1 MRGRILAAL
10 AALLVG
16 VVGVFGLVSHPAA
29 GTPTE
34 HADYVVVV
42 GAAGLRWDDVNPQ
55 DTPNLWKLAQQG
67 SVGALSVRSAA
78 SPTCPSDGWLT
89 LGAGN
94 LATRFQEPV
103 AGQCPAMKVPL
114 TRPDNIGAAL
124 ADQGTVVQKNND
136 ERPYGA
142 QPGAL
147 AEAVRCT
154 AAVGVGAAIAAARPF
169 GRVDKYS
176 ETLPSDFRGYLSS
189 CVLSMVDLGT
199 LSATLPDLRRQQAQ
213 DVDARLATVLANRPE
228 RSLVLVAGLADT
240 QAGTRLHVA
249 IAEGPG
255 YHGGWLTSASTSRPG
270 YVQLADLAPTVL
282 NALGKPMPT
291 QLFAGAAAADING
304 RPHNLAS
311 AVDDLADADT
321 QAGAQHHVTGGF
333 FAVLTVAQL
342 LLFAAVVPLL
352 RRARRHVGLH
362 HNLRPAPAGLVRAV
376 ELGLV
381 AVALALPA
389 ALLSDAVPWWRTDW
403 SGVLFAGV
411 TVVLVVA
418 LTAAVAAGPWWRG
431 ALGPAGAVG
440 GIVTAIV
447 GLDVL
452 TGARLQLNGVAGY
465 SALEGGR
472 YAGLGSVGLGLF
484 AAGVL
489 LLTGALAQQVVR
501 RWRPAVVAILG
512 AVAIIL
518 VGSPYLGADVGG
530 AVALTAGVC
539 LCAAI
544 CTGGWL
550 SFARVAWAT
559 VAGLAVTAGFAL
571 IDLRRAPADRG
582 RLGQL
587 LTNAVGNG
595 SSHHDA
601 ANALGLTVSPI
612 TLIAF
617 GAVVLGVIGMLAPW
631 GGLKRVFGLYPSV
644 RAALVG
650 ITVAALIGG
659 LVDGV
664 GFVVAGAAA
673 ATAVPVAALA
683 TLRVL
688 DHADDRTVAVAVSL
702 ASAEPP
708 AAGTPGETSAATP
721 AAPPAD
727 DTAEAL
733 PVDDAAEPAPAD
745 DTAEATR
752 AEDTAG
758 AAPAQSGAAT
768 PADEAGTRAVTGIPA
783 AVEPVEPDD
792 QADTDLAAPDRSSP
806 LPGVR

>member
-16 VVGVFGLVSHPAA
+16 VVGVFGLVSHPATGA
-29 GTPTE
+29 PTD

-55 DTPNLWKLAQQG
+55 DTPTLWRLAQQG
-67 SVGALSVRSAA
+67 AVGALSVRSAA

-94 LATRFQEPV
+94 LATRSQSPV
-103 AGQCPAMKVPL
+103 NGQCPPMSVQL
-114 TRPDNIGAAL
+114 TRPDSIGASL
-124 ADQGTVVQKNND
+124 GDQATVVQNNSD
-136 ERPYGA
+136 LPYGT

-154 AAVGVGAAIAAARPF
+154 AAVGVGAAIAAARPY

-176 ETLPSDFRGYLSS
+176 DTQPADLRGYLAS
-189 CVLSMVDLGT
+189 CVLSMVDVGT
-199 LSATLPDLRRQQAQ
+199 LDATLPDLRRQQAR
-213 DVDARLATVLANRPE
+213 DVDARVATVLANRPE
-228 RSLVLVAGLADT
+228 RSLVLVAGLSDT

-249 IAEGPG
+249 IADGPG
-255 YHGGWLTSASTSRPG
+255 YHGGWLSSASTSRPG

-282 NALGKPMPT
+282 NALGKAMPT
-291 QLFAGAAAADING
+291 QLFAGAAAADLSG
-304 RPHNLAS
+304 RPSNLAQ
-311 AVDDLADADT
+311 AVDDLADADR
-321 QAGAQHHVTGGF
+321 QAGAQHRVTGGF
-333 FAVLTVAQL
+333 FTALTVAQL
-342 LLFAAVVPLL
+342 VLFLAVVPLL

-362 HNLRPAPAGLVRAV
+362 HDLRPAPARLVRAV

-381 AVALALPA
+381 ACALALPA
-389 ALLSDAVPWWRTDW
+389 ALLSDAVPWWRTDY
-403 SGVLFAGV
+403 SGLLFAAV
-411 TVVLVVA
+411 TVVLIVA

-440 GIVTAIV
+440 GIATAIV

-465 SALEGGR
+465 SATEGGR
-472 YAGLGSVGLGLF
+472 YAGLGTVGLGLF

-550 SFARVAWAT
+550 TFARVAWAT
-559 VAGLAVTAGFAL
+559 VAGLVVTVGFAL

-587 LTNAVGNG
+587 LTNAGAG
-595 SSHHDA
+595 DALARHGDA
-601 ANALGLTVSPI
+601 ANVLGLTASPL
-612 TLIAF
+612 TLIAL
-617 GAVVLGVIGMLAPW
+617 GAVVVGMIGMLAPW

-688 DHADDRTVAVAVSL
+688 DHADDRTVAIAVSL
-702 ASAEPP
+702 ASAEAPAARTPEEAPSAEPP
-708 AAGTPGETSAATP
+708 AARTPEEPSSAEPP
-721 AAPPAD
+721 AARTPEEPPS
-727 DTAEAL
+727 
-733 PVDDAAEPAPAD
+733 DDAAAMTAADAPHVLGPQVDAAGDGVAVAGAPAEPA
-745 DTAEATR
+745 
-752 AEDTAG
+752 
-758 AAPAQSGAAT
+758 
-768 PADEAGTRAVTGIPA
+768 
-783 AVEPVEPDD
+783 VEPDD
-792 QADTDLAAPDRSSP
+792 QADTDLPAPDPSSP